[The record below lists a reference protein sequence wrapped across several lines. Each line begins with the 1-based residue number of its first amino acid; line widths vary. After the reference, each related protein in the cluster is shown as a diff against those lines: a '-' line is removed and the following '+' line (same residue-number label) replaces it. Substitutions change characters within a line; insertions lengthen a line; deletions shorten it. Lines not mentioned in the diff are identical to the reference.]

1 MEFLKNSTVICFGIS
16 QQEVIRILQTFISIG
31 KEANDHGILQEFQ
44 YSWRILRS
52 SVFGVKE
59 QDIIRILQEFLLEIS
74 KRPHNSKAAD
84 VTYGIEESTDA
95 DVCK

>member
-1 MEFLKNSTVICFGIS
+1 MTTEFYKNSNIHGEFL
-16 QQEVIRILQTFISIG
+16 Q
-31 KEANDHGILQEFQ
+31 
-44 YSWRILRS
+44 S